1 MRIGVLTLAL
11 AAAPVFCAPLTQSE
25 RDFAMSSL
33 HASRKMFLDAI
44 AGLSAAQWNF
54 KPAPDRWSIAEIA
67 EHLILSEDLL
77 FKEEREMLKSAA
89 VAERAHDIGKDAQIL
104 KREVD
109 RSVKATAPA
118 DLTPSGRYKTPAE
131 AAQAFKE
138 RRDRIIKYVETT
150 PDDLRSHVSGEGAD
164 ATDAYDSLI
173 VIAGHTER
181 HVAQIDDVKVEA
193 GYPRR

>member
-1 MRIGVLTLAL
+1 VTQTEKEKALQYLEMTKKNVLEAT
-11 AAAPVFCAPLTQSE
+11 
-25 RDFAMSSL
+25 
-33 HASRKMFLDAI
+33 K
-44 AGLSAAQWNF
+44 GLSEAQWNF